1 MYYRMAQLLYKFIQN
16 VIRYLL
22 LTASVATRF
31 VPRNEH
37 KILNY
42 QYLKSEISLLFP
54 NDDHARGLEFIQTIS
69 PISGYLC

>member
-1 MYYRMAQLLYKFIQN
+1 MYYRMAQSLYKFIQN

-31 VPRNEH
+31 VPRNEN

-42 QYLKSEISLLFP
+42 QYLKSETNIAFVSK
-54 NDDHARGLEFIQTIS
+54 
-69 PISGYLC
+69 

>member
-1 MYYRMAQLLYKFIQN
+1 MYYRMAQSLYKFIQN

-31 VPRNEH
+31 VPRNEN

-42 QYLKSEISLLFP
+42 QYLKSETNIAGPYAFVSK
-54 NDDHARGLEFIQTIS
+54 
-69 PISGYLC
+69 